1 MGPGWGKKMALG
13 YQREQREAWS
23 YTENSQR
30 HRTPEAQPSASVI
43 CLCGTATPA
52 CFLPFEVMGEKS
64 LFHVTTLKVLEDN
77 VLWVELYSPSKKM
90 LKSKPLVSVNILF
103 GNILFGEYL
112 TGNLRMSK

>member
-23 YTENSQR
+23 YAENSQR

-43 CLCGTATPA
+43 CLRGTATLA

-64 LFHVTTLKVLEDN
+64 LFHVITLKVLEDD
-77 VLWVELYSPSKKM
+77 VLWLNCIPPQK
-90 LKSKPLVSVNILF
+90 
-103 GNILFGEYL
+103 
-112 TGNLRMSK
+112 RC